1 MAGQI
6 VFGSV
11 VRAALSGDNDATPSC
26 APLNQTD
33 LPSELLT
40 GNAHLDGEHG
50 VLMGNIHS
58 LRKICIDHRNLPH
71 CAGCELE
78 RRTCCESE
86 LVAMLGD
93 LLAFILDHFRNE
105 ERIMRESLLQ
115 VIDREVCEAH
125 MEDHAAI
132 SGKIQEIVA
141 SLDPMKTVSLIRELD
156 SLLSRWVR
164 NHIMLHD
171 RLLARWIE
179 REDSML
185 RRSLPPAVT

>member
-6 VFGSV
+6 TFRGVA
-11 VRAALSGDNDATPSC
+11 RAALSGDNDAASSC
-26 APLNQTD
+26 APVNEAE

-40 GNAHLDGEHG
+40 GNAHLDVEHG
-50 VLMGNIHS
+50 LLMGNIQG

-71 CAGCELE
+71 CGGCQHE
-78 RRTCCESE
+78 RRLCCENE

-141 SLDPMKTVSLIRELD
+141 ALDQMKTVSLIRELD

-185 RRSLPPAVT
+185 RRSLPPAVI